1 MKKFYQALV
10 LLLILCTDDSI
21 ADNIEKLT
29 RVTAAAA
36 SCPLGPAHAVIKMR
50 THHPLQP
57 STSWRDKP
65 VSGHERS
72 SSSCFQLPAAA
83 AAPVYSPAA
92 QPRVTAAR
100 HGQMLQLPGR
110 GGAGRGG
117 AGSPGGGADCDN
129 ILCTALDWPP
139 ACTGRPPPRRPGF
152 IGAVFSRA
160 ACNPRLGRAADCHI
174 LARVT
179 CHVSRCPHPRPAPH

>member
-1 MKKFYQALV
+1 M
-10 LLLILCTDDSI
+10 
-21 ADNIEKLT
+21 
-29 RVTAAAA
+29 TAAAA
-36 SCPLGPAHAVIKMR
+36 SCPLGPAHAAIKMR

-57 STSWRDKP
+57 STSWRDNP

-72 SSSCFQLPAAA
+72 SSSSSCCSCSSCVLSSCPAAGHCSQTRADAAA
-83 AAPVYSPAA
+83 AW
-92 QPRVTAAR
+92 
-100 HGQMLQLPGR
+100 
-110 GGAGRGG
+110 AGRGG

-139 ACTGRPPPRRPGF
+139 ACTGRPPPRRPEL

-179 CHVSRCPHPRPAPH
+179 CHVSRCPHPRPGPALTVLLGSCAAVWVSAHWTLLGHRCPLHRHAL